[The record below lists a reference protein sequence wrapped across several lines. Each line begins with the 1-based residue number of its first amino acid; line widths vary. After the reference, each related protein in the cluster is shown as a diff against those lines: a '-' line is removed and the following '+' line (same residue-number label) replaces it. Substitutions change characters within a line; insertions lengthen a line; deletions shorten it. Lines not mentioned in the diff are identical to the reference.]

1 MNFFSNLALL
11 LSIDS
16 IFSVIFT
23 CLYVVELSETAWL
36 KNKTALY
43 ANVSE
48 KSFDTVVVGILEH
61 VN

>member
-11 LSIDS
+11 SSVDS

-36 KNKTALY
+36 KNKQHCTQMYQRRVL
-43 ANVSE
+43 
-48 KSFDTVVVGILEH
+48 IQWLLEFL
-61 VN
+61 NM